1 MRPPPATDFDAFAV
15 RHLRRLVQVAD
26 LLTGDRVEADRVVV
40 DAFVVLSRTWPS
52 RVDSQAQLGAARRC
66 LAVAARRSP
75 RWRGSTGQEAA
86 LELADEFGAAAET
99 PEGADAVWQAVLD
112 LAPRDR
118 MVLVW
123 HLFEQLPASAVAQAV
138 GAPALVVGRRVRR
151 GLDQV
156 GMTVGL
162 AAEDEIAGRRDA
174 SGRDRVATQVAAC
187 LEQHHRGEA
196 DVEPLLARIRTGTA
210 GISPRRSRTR
220 PALLAAAAAGL
231 VLVLVLAS
239 VVAVRW
245 WPDQPDARAVL
256 PTLPSFP
263 VAPPGTRLVGYG
275 DVAVAV
281 PTDWE
286 HNAVSCGS
294 EGPDT
299 VIYPDAAVEGR
310 CATSPGAS
318 SITFADP
325 PPYPSPYRAAPVEV
339 GEVGDRVV
347 LGTAVS
353 RTDAGYEQTLLVPVS
368 GFSMV
373 VRSPDRSVVVEVAAS
388 MRVVPDGFTVVPP
401 CRGQRLRDAAADLA
415 DARLKLVVD
424 QASTLS
430 DNRGQPPVTFQNVDS
445 GQLVPIGSRIELFVP
460 SF

>member
-1 MRPPPATDFDAFAV
+1 MRPPPVTDFDAFAV

-99 PEGADAVWQAVLD
+99 PKGADAVWQAVLD

-123 HLFEQLPASAVAQAV
+123 HLFEQLPAGAVAQAV

-220 PALLAAAAAGL
+220 PALLAAAAAA
-231 VLVLVLAS
+231 LVLVLAS

-275 DVAVAV
+275 DVTVAV
-281 PTDWE
+281 PTDWSRGLVGCDDE
-286 HNAVSCGS
+286 ASG
-294 EGPDT
+294 T
-299 VIYPDAAVEGR
+299 VILPDSR
-310 CATSPGAS
+310 SQPGVRQCERGDAPP
-318 SITFADP
+318 IVAFEETNVVRAD
-325 PPYPSPYRAAPVEV
+325 
-339 GEVGDRVV
+339 V
-347 LGTAVS
+347 LGV
-353 RTDAGYEQTLLVPVS
+353 
-368 GFSMV
+368 
-373 VRSPDRSVVVEVAAS
+373 
-388 MRVVPDGFTVVPP
+388 
-401 CRGQRLRDAAADLA
+401 
-415 DARLKLVVD
+415 
-424 QASTLS
+424 
-430 DNRGQPPVTFQNVDS
+430 
-445 GQLVPIGSRIELFVP
+445 
-460 SF
+460 

>member
-15 RHLRRLVQVAD
+15 RHLRRLAQVAD

-40 DAFVVLSRTWPS
+40 DAFIVMSRTWPG
-52 RVDSQAQLGAARRC
+52 RVDSQAQLR
-66 LAVAARRSP
+66 AARRSLAVSA
-75 RWRGSTGQEAA
+75 RRTHRRRGSTGQEAA
-86 LELADEFGAAAET
+86 LVLADELGTAAAT

-123 HLFEQLPASAVAQAV
+123 HLFEQLPDSAVAQAV

-156 GMTVGL
+156 GMTVGPTT
-162 AAEDEIAGRRDA
+162 EDEIAGRRDA
-174 SGRDRVATQVAAC
+174 GGRDQVAAQVAAC
-187 LEQHHRGEA
+187 LEQHHRGEV

-210 GISPRRSRTR
+210 GISSRRSRTR
-220 PALLAAAAAGL
+220 PALLAGAAA
-231 VLVLVLAS
+231 VLVLAS

-245 WPDQPDARAVL
+245 WPDQPDARAAL

-281 PTDWE
+281 PTRWE

-294 EGPDT
+294 EGSDT

-325 PPYPSPYRAAPVEV
+325 PPYPSPYRAAPDEV

-353 RTDAGYEQTLLVPVS
+353 RTDAGYEQTLLVPGS

-430 DNRGQPPVTFQNVDS
+430 GNRGQPPVTFQNIDS